1 MSGLRVYAGWR
12 RAAAPAAQTDNGPPG
27 EATDGRAARA
37 GTPALAALAA
47 AACLAASACAASP
60 PPDESAGA
68 SSTASTAPP
77 SSAPAPSAS
86 PDAASSTSSTADV
99 ASPTANAASAA
110 TPASTSAATAPSSTA
125 AASTLPPPRVLT
137 VEVILTDLENPRGVG
152 LDAQGGLMVAEAGYG
167 EDAEAPILRTG
178 RLTRFLDLDGDGSYG
193 GEGEAER
200 WLDNMFSF
208 NSVNKYETGRDEVS
222 GPTDVLVHEDG
233 RVYLS
238 LDGGIDQSGGHFVLF
253 ELDWNGEVLRE
264 IPQHSNMTGIG
275 FSPDGRSI
283 YATQSTLNQLI
294 EIDLETGQ
302 GRQVAAFDDLH
313 SGQQAVPAGLA
324 VSPDG
329 GVLVALFSGVAK
341 AEGEACRFVPEVMC
355 DGRYLPLVPTDAKV
369 VRVDPETG
377 AVTDEVTGLTAAVD
391 VAVDGG
397 GNVFVVEMAADHAQL
412 FHQGVDLFAHNLPAL
427 HGGYIRFSGKVTMH
441 PPDGGEPRILAE
453 GLDQPT
459 NITAAPGGVLYVST
473 GQGTPGRPIPG
484 PEGSTVVI
492 GEVIRI
498 TGY

>member
-1 MSGLRVYAGWR
+1 MNPTKNSGAPDGKANGR
-12 RAAAPAAQTDNGPPG
+12 AAPAGAK
-27 EATDGRAARA
+27 
-37 GTPALAALAA
+37 ALAVLAA
-47 AACLAASACAASP
+47 AVCLAASACTAAP
-60 PPDESAGA
+60 PLDGGGA
-68 SSTASTAPP
+68 SSTSSAASTASTAST
-77 SSAPAPSAS
+77 SSAPALS
-86 PDAASSTSSTADV
+86 
-99 ASPTANAASAA
+99 ASPTAASSPSSTDAAPAA
-110 TPASTSAATAPSSTA
+110 TPAPAPSTTAPPPA
-125 AASTLPPPRVLT
+125 AASSTLPPPRVLT
-137 VEVILTDLENPRGVG
+137 VEVILTDLENPRGVEV
-152 LDAQGGLMVAEAGYG
+152 DAQGGLIVAEAGYG

-178 RLTRFLDLDGDGSYG
+178 RLTRFMDIDGDGSYG
-193 GEGEAER
+193 GGGETER
-200 WLDNMFSF
+200 WLDNMYSF

-222 GPTDVLVHEDG
+222 GPSDVLIHEDG

-238 LDGGIDQSGGHFVLF
+238 FDGGIDQSGGHFVLF
-253 ELDWNGEVLRE
+253 ELDANGTVLRE
-264 IPQHSNMTGIG
+264 MPQHSNMTGIG
-275 FSPDGRSI
+275 FSPGRRSI

-294 EIDLETGQ
+294 EIDLETGR
-302 GRQVAAFDDLH
+302 GREIAAFDDLH

-341 AEGEACRFVPEVMC
+341 AEGEACRFVPEAMC

-377 AVTDEVTGLTAAVD
+377 AVADEVTGLTAAVD
-391 VAVDGG
+391 VAVDGE

-412 FHQGVDLFAHNLPAL
+412 FHQGVDLFAPNLPAL

-441 PPDGGEPRILAE
+441 PPNGGEPRILAE

-484 PEGSTVVI
+484 PEGRTVII

>member
-1 MSGLRVYAGWR
+1 MTSNGAPDGKTNGRGARTG
-12 RAAAPAAQTDNGPPG
+12 AAT
-27 EATDGRAARA
+27 
-37 GTPALAALAA
+37 LAVLA
-47 AACLAASACAASP
+47 AACLAASACGAAP
-60 PPDESAGA
+60 PPDSNAGA
-68 SSTASTAPP
+68 SS
-77 SSAPAPSAS
+77 
-86 PDAASSTSSTADV
+86 STS
-99 ASPTANAASAA
+99 
-110 TPASTSAATAPSSTA
+110 PASSTA
-125 AASTLPPPRVLT
+125 AASPAQAPSASPTAASSPSSTADAPAATPAPAPSTAAPPPAAASSTLLPAPAQVLT
-137 VEVILTDLENPRGVG
+137 VEVILTDLENPRGVEV
-152 LDAQGGLMVAEAGYG
+152 DAQGGLIVAEAGYG

-178 RLTRFLDLDGDGSYG
+178 RLTRFLDIDGDGSYG
-193 GEGEAER
+193 GGGETER
-200 WLDNMFSF
+200 WLDNMYSF

-222 GPTDVLVHEDG
+222 GPSDVLIHEDG

-238 LDGGIDQSGGHFVLF
+238 FDGGIDQSGGHFVLF
-253 ELDWNGEVLRE
+253 ELDENGTVLRE
-264 IPQHSNMTGIG
+264 MPQHSNMTGIG
-275 FSPDGRSI
+275 FSPGQRSI

-294 EIDLETGQ
+294 EIDLETGL
-302 GRQVAAFDDLH
+302 GREIAAFDDLH

-329 GVLVALFSGVAK
+329 SGVLVALFSGVAK
-341 AEGEACRFVPEVMC
+341 AEGEACRFVPEAMC

-377 AVTDEVTGLTAAVD
+377 AVADEITGLTAAVD
-391 VAVDGG
+391 VAVDGE

-412 FHQGVDLFAHNLPAL
+412 FHQGVDLFASNLPAL

-484 PEGSTVVI
+484 PEGRTVII

>member
-1 MSGLRVYAGWR
+1 MNPTKNSGAPDGKANGR
-12 RAAAPAAQTDNGPPG
+12 AAPAGAK
-27 EATDGRAARA
+27 
-37 GTPALAALAA
+37 ALAVLAA
-47 AACLAASACAASP
+47 AVCLAASACTAAP
-60 PPDESAGA
+60 PLDGGGA
-68 SSTASTAPP
+68 SSTSSAASTASTAST
-77 SSAPAPSAS
+77 SSAPALS
-86 PDAASSTSSTADV
+86 
-99 ASPTANAASAA
+99 ASPTAASSPSSTDAAPAA
-110 TPASTSAATAPSSTA
+110 TPAPAPSTTAPPPA
-125 AASTLPPPRVLT
+125 AASSTLPPPRVLT
-137 VEVILTDLENPRGVG
+137 VEVILTDLENPRGVEV
-152 LDAQGGLMVAEAGYG
+152 DAQGGLIVAEAGYG

-178 RLTRFLDLDGDGSYG
+178 RLTRFMDIDGDGSYG
-193 GEGEAER
+193 GGGETER
-200 WLDNMFSF
+200 WLDNMYSF

-222 GPTDVLVHEDG
+222 GPSDVLIHEDG

-238 LDGGIDQSGGHFVLF
+238 FDGGIDQSGGHFVLF
-253 ELDWNGEVLRE
+253 ELDENGTVLRE
-264 IPQHSNMTGIG
+264 MPQHSNMTGIG
-275 FSPDGRSI
+275 FSPGRRSI

-294 EIDLETGQ
+294 EIDLETGR
-302 GRQVAAFDDLH
+302 GREIAAFDDLH

-341 AEGEACRFVPEVMC
+341 AEGEACRLVPEAMC

-391 VAVDGG
+391 VAVDGE

-412 FHQGVDLFAHNLPAL
+412 FHQGVDLFAPNLPAL

-441 PPDGGEPRILAE
+441 PPNGGEPRILAE

-484 PEGSTVVI
+484 PEGRTVVI

>member
-1 MSGLRVYAGWR
+1 MSGVRVYAGRR
-12 RAAAPAAQTDNGPPG
+12 RAAAVTAQTNNGPPG

-37 GTPALAALAA
+37 GIPALAVLAA
-47 AACLAASACAASP
+47 AACLAASACAAAP
-60 PPDESAGA
+60 PPDESTGA
-68 SSTASTAPP
+68 SSTA
-77 SSAPAPSAS
+77 PAPSAQAPS
-86 PDAASSTSSTADV
+86 TASAAASSAPST
-99 ASPTANAASAA
+99 TNAAPTA

-152 LDAQGGLMVAEAGYG
+152 LDEQGGLMVAEAGYG

-200 WLDNMFSF
+200 WLDNMISF

-222 GPTDVLVHEDG
+222 GPSDVLVHEDG

-238 LDGGIDQSGGHFVLF
+238 LDGGIDQSGGHFTLF
-253 ELDWNGEVLRE
+253 ELDRNGAVLRE
-264 IPQHSNMTGIG
+264 MPQHSNMTGIG

-302 GRQVAAFDDLH
+302 GRQIAAFDDLH

-377 AVTDEVTGLTAAVD
+377 AVADEVTGLTAAVD

-412 FHQGVDLFAHNLPAL
+412 FHQGVDLFASNLPAL

-484 PEGSTVVI
+484 PEGRTVVI

>member
-1 MSGLRVYAGWR
+1 MNPTKNSGASDGKTNGRT
-12 RAAAPAAQTDNGPPG
+12 APAGAK
-27 EATDGRAARA
+27 
-37 GTPALAALAA
+37 ALAVLAA
-47 AACLAASACAASP
+47 AACLAASACTAAP
-60 PPDESAGA
+60 PLDGGGA
-68 SSTASTAPP
+68 SSPSSAASTAST
-77 SSAPAPSAS
+77 SSAPALS
-86 PDAASSTSSTADV
+86 
-99 ASPTANAASAA
+99 ASPTAASSPSSTTGTAPAA
-110 TPASTSAATAPSSTA
+110 TPAASPSTA
-125 AASTLPPPRVLT
+125 APPPAAASSTLPPPRVLT
-137 VEVILTDLENPRGVG
+137 VEVILTDLENPRGVEV
-152 LDAQGGLMVAEAGYG
+152 DAQGGLIVAEAGYG

-178 RLTRFLDLDGDGSYG
+178 RLTRFLDIDGDGSYG
-193 GEGEAER
+193 GEGETER
-200 WLDNMFSF
+200 WLDNMYSF

-222 GPTDVLVHEDG
+222 GPSDVLIHEDG

-238 LDGGIDQSGGHFVLF
+238 FDGGIDQSGGHFVLF
-253 ELDWNGEVLRE
+253 ELDANGTVLRE
-264 IPQHSNMTGIG
+264 MPQHSNMTGIG
-275 FSPDGRSI
+275 FSPGRRSI

-294 EIDLETGQ
+294 EIDLETGR
-302 GRQVAAFDDLH
+302 GREIAAFDDLH

-341 AEGEACRFVPEVMC
+341 AEGEACRFVPEAMC

-391 VAVDGG
+391 VAVDGE

-412 FHQGVDLFAHNLPAL
+412 FHQGVDLFAPNLPAL

-484 PEGSTVVI
+484 PEGRTVII